1 MADTFTIKLPSET
14 ADQLRRLASEHGQSA
29 EEFAGRLVE
38 DAADELSKALS
49 PEQLAE
55 LGRRMSAPSPLA
67 SPERGAERLRKFGL
81 DR

>member
-1 MADTFTIKLPSET
+1 MADTFTIKLPAEA
-14 ADQLRRLASEHGQSA
+14 ADRLRRLASEHGQTA

-55 LGRRMSAPSPLA
+55 LQRRMSAPSPLA
-67 SPERGAERLRKFGL
+67 SPERTAETLRKFGL